1 MDVPLWVWAAASTAI
16 VAALL
21 IDLLV
26 FHRDAHEVTMREA
39 AISSGVWIAVG
50 VAFGVGVAVIGGGDR
65 GGEWFTGYL
74 IEKALAVDNIFVFAV
89 ILSAFAVPPALQHR
103 VLFFGVVGALVLRA
117 VFIAVGATLIDTFSW
132 TMYLFGALLLVT
144 GVRLARGKS
153 EAHDPNRNVLVRAL
167 GRVMPVT
174 RHYEGQRFFVR
185 RNGKWLATPLLAAL
199 VAIESSDVVFA
210 VDSIP
215 AIFTVTDDA
224 FIVFTSN
231 AFAILGLRSLYFLL
245 ADALHRV
252 KHLGKG
258 LAAILVFIGVK
269 MLVIDVVHV
278 SVPVSLAVIAT
289 ILAVAVGASWREN
302 VPGPL
307 VAEVRS

>member
-1 MDVPLWVWAAASTAI
+1 MDVPLWVWVAASTAI

-26 FHRDAHEVTMREA
+26 FHRDAHVVTMREA
-39 AISSGVWIAVG
+39 AITSGVWIAVG
-50 VAFGVGVAVIGGGDR
+50 VAFGAGVAVIGGGEQ

-89 ILSAFAVPPALQHR
+89 ILGAFAVPPALQHR
-103 VLFFGVVGALVLRA
+103 VLFFGVVGALLLRA
-117 VFIAVGATLIDTFSW
+117 VFIGVGAALIETFSW

-153 EAHDPNRNVLVRAL
+153 EARDPNRNVLVRAL

-174 RHYEGQRFFVR
+174 QNYEGQRFFVC

-215 AIFTVTDDA
+215 AIFSVTDDT

-231 AFAILGLRSLYFLL
+231 AFAILGLRSIYFLL
-245 ADALHRV
+245 AGALDRV

-269 MLVIDVVHV
+269 LLLIDVVHV
-278 SVPVSLAVIAT
+278 SVPVSLAVIAA
-289 ILAVAVGASWREN
+289 ILAIAVAASWRAAE
-302 VPGPL
+302 PEPFL
-307 VAEVRS
+307 EEVRS

>member
-1 MDVPLWVWAAASTAI
+1 
-16 VAALL
+16 
-21 IDLLV
+21 
-26 FHRDAHEVTMREA
+26 
-39 AISSGVWIAVG
+39 
-50 VAFGVGVAVIGGGDR
+50 
-65 GGEWFTGYL
+65 
-74 IEKALAVDNIFVFAV
+74 
-89 ILSAFAVPPALQHR
+89 
-103 VLFFGVVGALVLRA
+103 
-117 VFIAVGATLIDTFSW
+117 
-132 TMYLFGALLLVT
+132 
-144 GVRLARGKS
+144 
-153 EAHDPNRNVLVRAL
+153 
-167 GRVMPVT
+167 
-174 RHYEGQRFFVR
+174 
-185 RNGKWLATPLLAAL
+185 
-199 VAIESSDVVFA
+199 VVFA

-269 MLVIDVVHV
+269 MLVIDLVHV

-289 ILAVAVGASWREN
+289 ILAVAVGASWRAN

-307 VAEVRS
+307 VAGVRS